1 MTEQRHSSLGM
12 HTVQPGESGE
22 LLKRG
27 QIVRRA
33 KILTVVVLVL
43 LAIGAGRTI
52 ISRVSN
58 ARVLD
63 ARLADG

>member
-1 MTEQRHSSLGM
+1 MSEQHHSSLGADS
-12 HTVQPGESGE
+12 VEPGDSGE

-27 QIVRRA
+27 QVVRRA

-43 LAIGAGRTI
+43 LAIGAARTV

-58 ARVLD
+58 ALVL
-63 ARLADG
+63 